1 MEKTGTHLYKIQKKV
16 GLKNNET
23 VSDSKRREVII
34 ARLRSGHSSLNGN
47 LHKIR
52 KYPSVFCGICGDIET
67 VKHIS
72 LQCSKD
78 REMLETKIQ
87 SECVNK
93 ITLELILG
101 NRKE

>member
-47 LHKIR
+47 LDKIR
-52 KYPSVFCGICGDIET
+52 TFSGFCGICGDIET
-67 VKHIS
+67 VKHIL
-72 LQCSKD
+72 LQC
-78 REMLETKIQ
+78 KIKTEKCWKQ
-87 SECVNK
+87 RYNQNV
-93 ITLELILG
+93 
-101 NRKE
+101 

>member
-23 VSDSKRREVII
+23 VSDSKRREEVII

-52 KYPSVFCGICGDIET
+52 KYPSGFCGICGDIET
-67 VKHIS
+67 VKHIL
-72 LQCSKD
+72 LQC
-78 REMLETKIQ
+78 KIKTEKCWKQ
-87 SECVNK
+87 RYNQNV
-93 ITLELILG
+93 
-101 NRKE
+101 